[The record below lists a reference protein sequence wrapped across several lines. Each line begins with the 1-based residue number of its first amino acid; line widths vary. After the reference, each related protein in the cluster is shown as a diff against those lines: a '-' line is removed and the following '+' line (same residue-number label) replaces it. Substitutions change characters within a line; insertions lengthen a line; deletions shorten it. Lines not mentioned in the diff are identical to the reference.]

1 MAAPTAESLIEAN
14 AAFYR
19 AFEALDMAAMEAVWE
34 ASDRL
39 FCVHPG
45 WQALHGREA
54 VLGSW
59 RTILTHTAQ
68 IGFDLTAVR
77 AEVWG
82 GLGVVTLYE
91 NLQSTVGE
99 EQHAATAIST
109 NLFAFHGDQGGWKL
123 FHHHA
128 SLAQAAEPPGVVN

>member
-1 MAAPTAESLIEAN
+1 MPAPTAESLIEAN

-59 RTILTHTAQ
+59 RTILNNTAQ

-82 GLGVVTLYE
+82 DLGVLTLYD
-91 NLQSTVGE
+91 NRQSKVGE
-99 EQHAATAIST
+99 QQHAATAIST
-109 NLFAFHGDQGGWKL
+109 NMFAFHGDQGGWKL

-128 SLAQAAEPPGVVN
+128 SLAQVAEPLGVVN